1 MEQEKRLKRL
11 ESHTKREQQQRITS
25 GSKLK
30 IIQDQM
36 KLLSDRLESNAGYER
51 DQRMLFQALQQ
62 QLTELGDR
70 FEQLEQ
76 SLKEVWRS
84 TQAASVV
91 NADPRIPW
99 WLDKYTP
106 PKDLIPHATPVSET
120 QASFV
125 HRNGYSSQ
133 LFSRQSAVIFERTGN
148 GSRWIIKDHAEQSW
162 DYRIPSKSIKLN
174 SYEQRS
180 MPAYFEWN
188 VSEWNHNCEYRVLYP
203 STVSVLPQGI
213 YWELIEKG
221 RLKFIL

>member
-1 MEQEKRLKRL
+1 VEQEKRLKRL

-106 PKDLIPHATPVSET
+106 PKRSNTS
-120 QASFV
+120 
-125 HRNGYSSQ
+125 RNTRFRNPSQ
-133 LFSRQSAVIFERTGN
+133 LCSPQRLF
-148 GSRWIIKDHAEQSW
+148 
-162 DYRIPSKSIKLN
+162 KSTL
-174 SYEQRS
+174 
-180 MPAYFEWN
+180 
-188 VSEWNHNCEYRVLYP
+188 L
-203 STVSVLPQGI
+203 
-213 YWELIEKG
+213 
-221 RLKFIL
+221 